1 MTKLSKHAILLGTIL
16 ALPLAPSSVV
26 AQSAPAKAPAK
37 APADDLDA
45 LVELARKDLRAGKAD
60 IVGKTMKLDA
70 GQAAAFW
77 PLYKQYEAERQAVG
91 DERLAV
97 IQDFA
102 EHYDS
107 MNDAK
112 ATGLLERSFGI
123 EDKRMAI
130 EKKYKGEMLKVLPGK
145 VVARFF
151 QVDRRVNNLIDLKL
165 SSQIPLVE

>member
-1 MTKLSKHAILLGTIL
+1 MSMNGKRTILLGVIF
-16 ALPLAPSSVV
+16 ALPLAAPLVR
-26 AQSAPAKAPAK
+26 AQSAAAPK
-37 APADDLDA
+37 DDLDA
-45 LVELARKDLRAGKAD
+45 LVALARKDVRAGKAD
-60 IVGKTMKLDA
+60 IVAKVMKLDA
-70 GQAAAFW
+70 AQAAAFW
-77 PLYKQYEAERQAVG
+77 PLYKQYEAERQTVG

-112 ATGLLERSFGI
+112 AKGLLERSFGI
-123 EDKRMAI
+123 EDKRVTV
-130 EKKYKGEMLKVLPGK
+130 EKKYKDEMLKVLPGK

>member
-1 MTKLSKHAILLGTIL
+1 MSRRTVLSGLVC
-16 ALPLAPSSVV
+16 VV
-26 AQSAPAKAPAK
+26 ALASASLVLAQSTPAKTQP
-37 APADDLDA
+37 DDLDA
-45 LVELARKDLRAGKAD
+45 LVAMARKDLRAGKAD
-60 IVGKTMKLDA
+60 IVAKAMKLDA
-70 GQAAAFW
+70 SQAAAFW

-91 DERLAV
+91 DERVAV

-112 ATGLLERSFGI
+112 AKGLLERSFGI
-123 EDKRMAI
+123 EDKRMTV
-130 EKKYKGEMLKVLPGK
+130 EKKYKDEMLKVLPGK

-151 QVDRRVNNLIDLKL
+151 QVDRRLNNLIDLKL

>member
-16 ALPLAPSSVV
+16 ALPLAPPLVL
-26 AQSAPAKAPAK
+26 AQSASPKAPAK
-37 APADDLDA
+37 PADDLDA

-70 GQAAAFW
+70 AQAAAFW